1 MRRSIRWPNDVRRS
15 SLRDRCFRE
24 SAGGGDVEPTVG
36 RPTSSGSPSCQQQ
49 HPFAGVGVAA
59 AAAFAEDGPAATR

>member
-24 SAGGGDVEPTVG
+24 SAGGGDDE
-36 RPTSSGSPSCQQQ
+36 PTSSGSPSCQQQ
-49 HPFAGVGVAA
+49 HPFAGVAVAA